1 MSGLLERLAA
11 KAEAARDPG
20 YYPDRTATDVARW
33 WIEAIAE
40 EMEAARAMWDGSL
53 RDSDCADLDVAARW
67 LRTEAREDS

>member
-1 MSGLLERLAA
+1 MSGLVDRLAA
-11 KAEAARDPG
+11 KRAPESFSTIREN
-20 YYPDRTATDVARW
+20 VRW